1 MKMWLK
7 VGLAG
12 VGLVVVAA
20 AVLPLLINANTFRPI
35 LETQLTAAL
44 GRQVK
49 LGDLSLSVFSGSL
62 VAKDLS
68 IAGDPDFG
76 TRPFLIAKQ
85 LKIGVEMRPLI
96 FSRQLQV
103 RSFEAAE
110 PEINLVRGANGTWN
124 FSTLGRGGAG
134 STERT
139 GQHSAFPG
147 LTVGL
152 ISIKD
157 GRAIVES
164 LPAQGKPRVYEHLN
178 ASIENFS
185 LSHSFPFTLSASLPG
200 DGTVNVSGT
209 AGPVNQQ
216 DAAMT
221 ALDAKAVI
229 KHLDPVLA
237 GFVDPSVGV
246 SMLADIDVHAVSN
259 GVTLVSDGTVHAE
272 RLVLLKGGSAA
283 PKPVELSYK
292 LTHTLKTNRGQV
304 QDVAVK
310 TGAVAAHVSGT
321 YDIATEVPMVN
332 LKLTG
337 QSLPIDELQA
347 LMPAMGVKLPN
358 GSVLRGGTLTTTL
371 TITGSAKDSVIAGP
385 VQLDNTHLA
394 GFDLGS
400 KISGLAA
407 IGGVKSGDTTNIQI
421 LRTTVRVTNGG
432 VRADNIYASIP
443 ALGEASG
450 AGTVTAGGTLDFR
463 LTVKLTTAQGIGQA
477 GLGLLT
483 ALNGIAGGAASAAAK
498 NGVPMVITGTTS
510 NPIITLDMKGLLQKN
525 VESLLGG
532 QLLGGQK
539 GDGQGKTALDALTSL
554 FGKKR

>member
-1 MKMWLK
+1 MKTWMKAVL
-7 VGLAG
+7 GG
-12 VGLVVVAA
+12 VGVVVVGA
-20 AVLPLLINANTFRPI
+20 AVLQLLINANTFRPI
-35 LETQLTAAL
+35 LETQLTTAL

-62 VAKDLS
+62 VASDLS
-68 IAGDPDFG
+68 IAGDPNFS

-85 LKIGVEMRPLI
+85 LKIGVEMRSLI
-96 FSRQLQV
+96 FSRQLEV
-103 RSFEAAE
+103 RSFEAIG
-110 PEINLVRGANGTWN
+110 PEIHLVRGANGTWN

-134 STERT
+134 STAKT
-139 GQHSAFPG
+139 GEPSAFPG

-178 ASIENFS
+178 ASIEQFS
-185 LSHSFPFTLSASLPG
+185 FSKAFPFMMSASLPG
-200 DGTVNVSGT
+200 DGTVNVTGT

-221 ALDAKAVI
+221 ALDAKAVV
-229 KHLDPVLA
+229 KHLDPVVT

-259 GVTLVSDGTVHAE
+259 GVTLVSDGTVRAE

-292 LTHTLKTNRGQV
+292 VTHMLKTNQGQV
-304 QDVAVK
+304 QDLAVK

-321 YDIATEVPMVN
+321 YDIATEVPVVN
-332 LKLTG
+332 LKLVG

-347 LMPAMGVKLPN
+347 LLPAVGVKLPN

-371 TITGSAKDSVIAGP
+371 AISGSAKDSVISGP
-385 VQLDNTHLA
+385 VQLDNTHLS

-407 IGGVKSGDTTNIQI
+407 LGGVKSGDTTNIQT
-421 LRTTVRVTNGG
+421 LRTTVRVTNAG
-432 VRADNIYASIP
+432 VRADIYASIP
-443 ALGEASG
+443 AVGEASG
-450 AGTVTAGGTLDFR
+450 AGTVAAGGALDFR
-463 LTVKLTTAQGIGQA
+463 LTAKITTAQGIGQA
-477 GLGLLT
+477 GVGLLT
-483 ALNGIAGGAASAAAK
+483 ALNGGAGGAASTVAK
-498 NGVPMVITGTTS
+498 NGVPMIITGTTS
-510 NPIITLDMKGLLQKN
+510 NPIITADVKGLLQKN
-525 VESLLGG
+525 VGNLLGG

-539 GDGQGKTALDALTSL
+539 GNGQGQKAVDALTSI